1 MLGRGK
7 GSSGGW
13 VAVKCSGPGWGL
25 GVREDP
31 WELRLDFDG
40 VGTGLG
46 RGFGVWGEGGSR
58 LYVVSSVSIADP
70 NLA

>member
-1 MLGRGK
+1 M
-7 GSSGGW
+7 
-13 VAVKCSGPGWGL
+13 GL

-31 WELRLDFDG
+31 WELRLDFNG

-46 RGFGVWGEGGSR
+46 RGFGARGEGGSR
-58 LYVVSSVSIADP
+58 LYVVSSLSIADP

>member
-1 MLGRGK
+1 MLWPRM
-7 GSSGGW
+7 
-13 VAVKCSGPGWGL
+13 GL

-31 WELRLDFDG
+31 WELRLDFNG

-46 RGFGVWGEGGSR
+46 RGFGARGEGGSR
-58 LYVVSSVSIADP
+58 LYVVSSLSIADP